1 MIGHRTRYS
10 LAQLLEQ
17 QDPAIVVTLLRKHG
31 APISV
36 NPGSLVYEL
45 INAVRGLG
53 DRQVMDVLAEV
64 VATALAVEEQA
75 DDVVGKVVA
84 TYHQATGTLGR

>member
-1 MIGHRTRYS
+1 MIGYRTRYS

-17 QDPAIVVTLLRKHG
+17 QEAAIVVTLLSKHG
-31 APISV
+31 APISP

-64 VATALAVEEQA
+64 VATAGDLRSRVNPKYRFDERMHARA
-75 DDVVGKVVA
+75 N
-84 TYHQATGTLGR
+84 

>member
-1 MIGHRTRYS
+1 MGAAAFLS
-10 LAQLLEQ
+10 DPFLGQPVWAWLAFV
-17 QDPAIVVTLLRKHG
+17 AIVVTLLSKHG
-31 APISV
+31 APISP

-64 VATALAVEEQA
+64 VATAGDLRSRVNPKYRFDERMHARA
-75 DDVVGKVVA
+75 N
-84 TYHQATGTLGR
+84 